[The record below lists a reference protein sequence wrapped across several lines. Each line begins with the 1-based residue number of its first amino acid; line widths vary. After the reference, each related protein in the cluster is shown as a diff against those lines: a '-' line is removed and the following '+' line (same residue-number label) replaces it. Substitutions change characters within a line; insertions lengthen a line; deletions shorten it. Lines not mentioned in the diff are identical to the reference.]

1 MIIEVAC
8 SQDFLGMDTSL
19 APYRVNWLPRLI
31 ATGSVSC
38 SLKEHY
44 FKKGRVSCNH

>member
-8 SQDFLGMDTSL
+8 SQDFWAWIQAWPISGKL
-19 APYRVNWLPRLI
+19 AAELI

-44 FKKGRVSCNH
+44 FKKEG

>member
-1 MIIEVAC
+1 MFAGFSGHGYKLGPISGKLVAE
-8 SQDFLGMDTSL
+8 
-19 APYRVNWLPRLI
+19 LI

-44 FKKGRVSCNH
+44 FKKGRVSYNH